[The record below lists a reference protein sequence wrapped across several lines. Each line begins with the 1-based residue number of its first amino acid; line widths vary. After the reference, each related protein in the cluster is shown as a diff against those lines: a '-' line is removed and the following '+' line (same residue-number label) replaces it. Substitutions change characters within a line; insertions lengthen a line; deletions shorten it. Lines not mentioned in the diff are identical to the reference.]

1 MNKKEIIINQSK
13 TKRITYAVVFAV
25 VTLIYGIM
33 YRSNLLSRELG
44 LVLVAFCAG
53 LTLYFIY
60 SVYFPKA
67 SIVINKDGIK
77 QKAMRGKGPIKWEKI
92 SEIYICVIPKKK
104 YDTYFLVIKYRKDE
118 NDTRK
123 VKFKG
128 KVDQKIGD
136 VVLVIDEL
144 EMQPYDI
151 YNKIQK
157 YYSKFIRK

>member
-1 MNKKEIIINQSK
+1 
-13 TKRITYAVVFAV
+13 
-25 VTLIYGIM
+25 M

-104 YDTYFLVIKYRKDE
+104 YDTYFLGIKYRKDE

-136 VVLVIDEL
+136 AVLVIDEL
-144 EMQPYDI
+144 EM
-151 YNKIQK
+151 
-157 YYSKFIRK
+157 

>member
-104 YDTYFLVIKYRKDE
+104 YDTYFLGIKYRKDE

-128 KVDQKIGD
+128 KVDQK
-136 VVLVIDEL
+136 
-144 EMQPYDI
+144 
-151 YNKIQK
+151 
-157 YYSKFIRK
+157 

>member
-44 LVLVAFCAG
+44 LVLVVFCAG

-67 SIVINKDGIK
+67 SIVINK
-77 QKAMRGKGPIKWEKI
+77 
-92 SEIYICVIPKKK
+92 SIYV
-104 YDTYFLVIKYRKDE
+104 
-118 NDTRK
+118 
-123 VKFKG
+123 
-128 KVDQKIGD
+128 
-136 VVLVIDEL
+136 
-144 EMQPYDI
+144 
-151 YNKIQK
+151 
-157 YYSKFIRK
+157 